1 MSTFYKESNFES
13 TQDLYDKSRIYNL
26 ELLQLAQRYSCLVD
40 FNLAEKFLYGRV
52 NRNYVSIEPN
62 EFMTQFESLRQSD
75 STTGRVKVMSF
86 VALAFN
92 SLYRHFERSAQTGKI
107 RKSDPYLS
115 TLKPFEGYQNSEV
128 AYSNYL
134 SNLISAMLTVK
145 DVNNAKITNFD
156 NFIKFLKDFST
167 SVAPTLP
174 ITKTGFIRSR
184 YNSVMNNGISI
195 EISDLVYEND
205 NQKVVDFIGSPNFE
219 YYLNAC
225 NSFGFM
231 VDMNAP
237 WRIVADLDSI
247 AMQDF
252 ASRFGYR
259 NTDAVIN
266 SAYKKVHTGYFRN
279 LPSQLLNLYNQ
290 ISSDFI
296 EIDDCTGKAIITSPR
311 QYTLEQI
318 NNLYNQNYFIKVYCI
333 LRFIEEENKHSIAK
347 QDLIITDTVNLSTT
361 KNLRTALEHFE
372 RFVSQPFDYRGSLS
386 YLIRE
391 QERREDT

>member
-13 TQDLYDKSRIYNL
+13 TEDLYNKSRIYNL

-40 FNLAEKFLYGRV
+40 FNLGEKFLYGRV
-52 NRNYVSIEPN
+52 NRRFLSIEPN
-62 EFMTQFESLRQSD
+62 EFTTQFESLRQSD

-92 SLYRHFERSAQTGKI
+92 NLYRHFERSAQTGKI

-115 TLKPFEGYQNSEV
+115 TLKPFEGYQNSQV

-134 SNLISAMLTVK
+134 DNLISAMLRVK
-145 DVNNAKITNFD
+145 NINNAKITNFD
-156 NFIKFLKDFST
+156 NFAKFLKDFSI
-167 SVAPTLP
+167 SVASTLP

-231 VDMNAP
+231 VDINAP
-237 WRIVADLDSI
+237 WRIVADLDSV

-259 NTDAVIN
+259 NTDAIIN
-266 SAYKKVHTGYFRN
+266 AAYKKVHTGYFRN
-279 LPSQLLNLYNQ
+279 LPSQLLNLYNAL
-290 ISSDFI
+290 SSNFI
-296 EIDDCTGKAIITSPR
+296 DIDECTGKAIITNSKE
-311 QYTLEQI
+311 YTLEQI
-318 NNLYNQNYFIKVYCI
+318 NNLYNQKYFIKLYCM
-333 LRFIEEENKHSIAK
+333 LRFLEEENKYSTAK
-347 QDLIITDTVNLSTT
+347 QDLIITDTINLSTT
-361 KNLRTALEHFE
+361 KDLRTALEHFE

-386 YLIRE
+386 YLIS
-391 QERREDT
+391 ERQKREDT